1 MRKLNLSKSTF
12 ALISG
17 LLAACLSCARSSHP
31 TIAFISQTTAVG
43 LWEPA
48 RAGSLEATMKTQYSI
63 HWVGPTA
70 VNDIQGQLDLLDEAV
85 SRRSAGIILAPNHP
99 LSLMT
104 TVRKAVL
111 LGIPT
116 VVISSPL
123 PLAASNRLFY
133 VLNDEEEEGKIA
145 ARRIGL
151 RLNGK
156 GSVAILGLNS
166 DNNDLLSRMRS
177 FETTLTLEFPHIM
190 IHSRHL
196 ESSSEA
202 QAEQI
207 AHGLLAGE
215 RIPDAIVA
223 LTATATTG
231 AVRAIED
238 DSLRKRIVLVS
249 CDQNYESLYSLSLG
263 KVDSIVAENTFA
275 MGYQAAQLI
284 LAAKSGSLETG
295 TYYVKPVLVTRD
307 NMYSPQLFHI
317 LTYDTRALY

>member
-1 MRKLNLSKSTF
+1 
-12 ALISG
+12 
-17 LLAACLSCARSSHP
+17 
-31 TIAFISQTTAVG
+31 
-43 LWEPA
+43 
-48 RAGSLEATMKTQYSI
+48 
-63 HWVGPTA
+63 
-70 VNDIQGQLDLLDEAV
+70 V

-99 LSLMT
+99 LALMT